1 LQSASSL
8 KERGGV
14 ASSRKFDVFLSY
26 AEEDEE
32 FAEEVRTRL
41 VRENLRVFIP
51 SEGKEFAGRGVNAR
65 LVLLYLGSIP
75 IKLQLKLYQ

>member
-1 LQSASSL
+1 MCTLGSTANSKSASAS

-14 ASSRKFDVFLSY
+14 AKSRKFDVFLSY
-26 AEEDEE
+26 AEEDED

-51 SEGKEFAGRGVNAR
+51 SEGKGFVQTRKLGYSYGNA
-65 LVLLYLGSIP
+65 ITN
-75 IKLQLKLYQ
+75 